1 MIPNDLMRQANA
13 ARLRGVSPAAIADL
27 ISRGRLKTYTVAGV
41 PFVSR
46 SEVMN
51 LERQTPGPKPRTKKK
66 ANGVR

>member
-1 MIPNDLMRQANA
+1 MIPNDLTRQAEA

-51 LERQTPGPKPRTKKK
+51 LERQTPGPKPGARRRPK
-66 ANGVR
+66 R

>member
-1 MIPNDLMRQANA
+1 MIPNDLMRQSSA

-27 ISRGRLKTYTVAGV
+27 INRGRLKTYNVAGV

-51 LERQTPGPKPRTKKK
+51 LERQTPGPKPGVKKK
-66 ANGVR
+66 AKR

>member
-1 MIPNDLMRQANA
+1 MIPNDLMRQSSA

-27 ISRGRLKTYTVAGV
+27 ISRGRLKTYNVAGV

-51 LERQTPGPKPRTKKK
+51 LERQTPGPKPGDKKRAK
-66 ANGVR
+66 R

>member
-27 ISRGRLKTYTVAGV
+27 ISRGRLKTYNVAGV
-41 PFVSR
+41 PLVSR
-46 SEVMN
+46 REVLN
-51 LERQTPGPKPRTKKK
+51 LGRQTPGPKPRTKKK

>member
-1 MIPNDLMRQANA
+1 MIPNENDLIRQSSA

-27 ISRGRLKTYTVAGV
+27 ISRGRLKTYNVAGV

-51 LERQTPGPKPRTKKK
+51 LERQTPGPKPGGKKK
-66 ANGVR
+66 AKR